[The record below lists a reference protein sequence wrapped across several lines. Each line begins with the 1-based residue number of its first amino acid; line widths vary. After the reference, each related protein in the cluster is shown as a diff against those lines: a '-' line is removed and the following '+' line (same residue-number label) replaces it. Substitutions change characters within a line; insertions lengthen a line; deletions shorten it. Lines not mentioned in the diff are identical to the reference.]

1 MRNFFKIFPT
11 IAIHA
16 TFLANSAL
24 ADSMCYDLCMSC
36 HGATRA
42 ENCDKIESTCNC
54 PFVIDSAKS
63 KNMGVELGKRKL
75 AEEILVGCDKAA
87 CARSITFENGYYKSM
102 DKGRTTL
109 TKLQLLSGVSDASE
123 RAMKMQ
129 PEAIR
134 AANTT
139 VDSLTRRRSMLPIP
153 PMTQECTE
161 RCNTC
166 SADAK
171 PVQPEPQMTRADSV
185 RAAAAEQAKPDSAQA
200 TTATDSVQIPAA
212 TDSAQ
217 TATADSAQ
225 AKTDSTAQAPAIDS
239 VALAQARADSIAK
252 AEADRKAFCQ
262 LAESSCQ
269 CKAHEQNTRDIIAID
284 SVIAIKTAYA
294 DSLLKFR
301 EQFLR
306 EEMARAIADSVQ
318 AHCNVDGKCS
328 YTVTF
333 TSKEFA
339 ILEMHKTEEPK
350 PDASTGSA
358 TGPADTAK
366 AEPAAEQV
374 AANPPAD
381 TAAAQPASCPQPAAD
396 SATADSSKKKDRI
409 FYKVMEFTYGNFG
422 EHSYYQKGYGRI
434 RNLDDETGYEGG
446 LTYYLRWY
454 FYDGGAFSIG
464 MGTFYHY
471 KKFSLEDTLAISDK
485 VNIFYHNIG
494 LDVPISFRLGVPYI
508 PIFKPFISQTF
519 NFHKPIFEVY
529 KVEAPE
535 SEKELSEEEAIKEA
549 AKSQF
554 GLGFL
559 DDVQTRFNGAKD
571 LTFSVWLGLGLQI
584 TRHFSAE
591 YQFNFGVGGS
601 GHSHRFDT
609 DNYWR
614 VVVDFAG

>member
-1 MRNFFKIFPT
+1 MRNIFKIFPA
-11 IAIHA
+11 IA
-16 TFLANSAL
+16 FLACFLATGAL
-24 ADSMCYDLCMSC
+24 ADSMCYDLCVSC
-36 HGATRA
+36 HGETRA

-75 AEEILVGCDKAA
+75 TEAILAGCDKAA

-109 TKLQLLSGVSDASE
+109 TKFQLLSGTSDASE
-123 RAMKMQ
+123 RALKMQ
-129 PEAIR
+129 PQAIR
-134 AANTT
+134 AANAT
-139 VDSLTRRRSMLPIP
+139 VDSLQRRRSLLPIA
-153 PMTQECTE
+153 PMSQECTD

-166 SADAK
+166 ALAAQPAGDVILIEQEPEIATPLDSAALAK
-171 PVQPEPQMTRADSV
+171 AHADS
-185 RAAAAEQAKPDSAQA
+185 
-200 TTATDSVQIPAA
+200 I
-212 TDSAQ
+212 
-217 TATADSAQ
+217 
-225 AKTDSTAQAPAIDS
+225 
-239 VALAQARADSIAK
+239 ARADSAAK
-252 AEADRKAFCQ
+252 AEAELKAFCQ

-284 SVIAIKTAYA
+284 KEIAEKTAYA

-301 EQFLR
+301 TKLLR

-318 AHCNVDGKCS
+318 AHCNVEGKCS

-333 TSKEFA
+333 TSAEFA
-339 ILEMHKTEEPK
+339 ILEMHPTKEPK
-350 PDASTGSA
+350 PVAA
-358 TGPADTAK
+358 AAPADTAK
-366 AEPAAEQV
+366 AAPAVEQ
-374 AANPPAD
+374 APASAPAD
-381 TAAAQPASCPQPAAD
+381 TTAAQPAPAACPQAAESAPAD
-396 SATADSSKKKDRI
+396 STKKKDRI

-471 KKFSLEDTLAISDK
+471 KKFTLEDTLALTDK
-485 VNIFYHNIG
+485 VDIYYHNIG
-494 LDVPISFRLGVPYI
+494 LDIPISFRLGVPYI

-519 NFHKPIFEVY
+519 NFHKPIFEIY

-535 SEKELSEEEAIKEA
+535 SEKELSKEEEITEA
-549 AKSQF
+549 AKDQL

-559 DDVQTRFNGAKD
+559 DDIETRFNGVKD
-571 LTFSVWLGLGLQI
+571 LTFSVWLGIGLQI

-614 VVVDFAG
+614 IVVDFAW

>member
-1 MRNFFKIFPT
+1 MRNIFKIFPA
-11 IAIHA
+11 IA
-16 TFLANSAL
+16 FLACFLATGAL
-24 ADSMCYDLCMSC
+24 ADSMCYDLCVSC
-36 HGATRA
+36 HGETRA

-75 AEEILVGCDKAA
+75 TEAILAGCDKAA

-109 TKLQLLSGVSDASE
+109 TKFQLLSGTSDASE
-123 RAMKMQ
+123 RALKMQ
-129 PEAIR
+129 PQAIR
-134 AANTT
+134 AANAT
-139 VDSLTRRRSMLPIP
+139 VDSLQRRRSLLPIA
-153 PMTQECTE
+153 PMSQECTD

-166 SADAK
+166 ALAA
-171 PVQPEPQMTRADSV
+171 QPAGDVILIEQEPEIATP
-185 RAAAAEQAKPDSAQA
+185 PDSAA
-200 TTATDSVQIPAA
+200 LAKAH
-212 TDSAQ
+212 
-217 TATADSAQ
+217 ADS
-225 AKTDSTAQAPAIDS
+225 I
-239 VALAQARADSIAK
+239 ARADSAAK
-252 AEADRKAFCQ
+252 AEAELKAFCQ

-284 SVIAIKTAYA
+284 KEIAEKTAYA

-301 EQFLR
+301 TKLLR

-318 AHCNVDGKCS
+318 AHCNVEGKCS

-333 TSKEFA
+333 TSAEFA
-339 ILEMHKTEEPK
+339 ILEMHPTEEPK
-350 PDASTGSA
+350 PVAAAAPT
-358 TGPADTAK
+358 DTAK
-366 AEPAAEQV
+366 AAPAVEQ
-374 AANPPAD
+374 APASAPAD
-381 TAAAQPASCPQPAAD
+381 TTAAQSAPAACPQAAESAPAD
-396 SATADSSKKKDRI
+396 STKKKDRI

-471 KKFSLEDTLAISDK
+471 KKFTLEDTLALTDK
-485 VNIFYHNIG
+485 VDIYYHNIG
-494 LDVPISFRLGVPYI
+494 LDIPISFRLGVPYI

-519 NFHKPIFEVY
+519 NFHKPIFEIY

-535 SEKELSEEEAIKEA
+535 SEKELSKEEEVKEA
-549 AKSQF
+549 AKDQL

-559 DDVQTRFNGAKD
+559 DDIETRFNGVKD
-571 LTFSVWLGLGLQI
+571 LTFSVWLGIGLQI

-614 VVVDFAG
+614 IVVDFAW

>member
-1 MRNFFKIFPT
+1 MRNIFKIFPA
-11 IAIHA
+11 IA
-16 TFLANSAL
+16 FLACFLATGAL
-24 ADSMCYDLCMSC
+24 ADSMCYDLCVSC
-36 HGATRA
+36 HGETRA

-75 AEEILVGCDKAA
+75 TEAILAGCDKAA

-102 DKGRTTL
+102 DKGRTML
-109 TKLQLLSGVSDASE
+109 TKFQLLSGTSDASE
-123 RAMKMQ
+123 RALKMQ
-129 PEAIR
+129 PQAIR
-134 AANTT
+134 AANAT
-139 VDSLTRRRSMLPIP
+139 VDSLQRRRSLLPIA
-153 PMTQECTE
+153 PMSQECTD

-166 SADAK
+166 ALAA
-171 PVQPEPQMTRADSV
+171 QPAGDVILIEQEPEIATP
-185 RAAAAEQAKPDSAQA
+185 PDSAA
-200 TTATDSVQIPAA
+200 LAKAHTDSV
-212 TDSAQ
+212 
-217 TATADSAQ
+217 
-225 AKTDSTAQAPAIDS
+225 
-239 VALAQARADSIAK
+239 ARADSAAK
-252 AEADRKAFCQ
+252 AEAELKAFCQ

-284 SVIAIKTAYA
+284 KEIAEKTAYA

-301 EQFLR
+301 TKLLR

-318 AHCNVDGKCS
+318 AHCNVEGKCS

-333 TSKEFA
+333 TSAEFA
-339 ILEMHKTEEPK
+339 ILEMHPTEEPK
-350 PDASTGSA
+350 PVAA
-358 TGPADTAK
+358 AAPADTAK
-366 AEPAAEQV
+366 AAPAVEQ
-374 AANPPAD
+374 APASAPAD
-381 TAAAQPASCPQPAAD
+381 TTAAQPAPAACPQAAESAPAD
-396 SATADSSKKKDRI
+396 STKKKDRI

-471 KKFSLEDTLAISDK
+471 KKFTLEDTLALTDK
-485 VNIFYHNIG
+485 VDIYYHNIG
-494 LDVPISFRLGVPYI
+494 LDIPISFRLGVPYI

-519 NFHKPIFEVY
+519 NFHKPIFEIY

-535 SEKELSEEEAIKEA
+535 SEKELSKEEEVKEA
-549 AKSQF
+549 AKDQL

-559 DDVQTRFNGAKD
+559 DDIETRFNGVKD
-571 LTFSVWLGLGLQI
+571 LTFSVWLGIGLQI

-614 VVVDFAG
+614 IVVDFAW

>member
-1 MRNFFKIFPT
+1 MRNIFKIFPA
-11 IAIHA
+11 IA
-16 TFLANSAL
+16 FLACFLATGAL
-24 ADSMCYDLCMSC
+24 ADSMCYDLCVSC
-36 HGATRA
+36 HGETRA

-75 AEEILVGCDKAA
+75 TEAILAGCDKAA

-109 TKLQLLSGVSDASE
+109 TKFQLLSGTSDASE
-123 RAMKMQ
+123 RALKMQ
-129 PEAIR
+129 PQAIR
-134 AANTT
+134 AANAT
-139 VDSLTRRRSMLPIP
+139 VDSLQRRRSLLPIA
-153 PMTQECTE
+153 PMSQECTD

-166 SADAK
+166 ALAA
-171 PVQPEPQMTRADSV
+171 QPAGDVILIEQEPEIATP
-185 RAAAAEQAKPDSAQA
+185 PDSAA
-200 TTATDSVQIPAA
+200 LAKAH
-212 TDSAQ
+212 
-217 TATADSAQ
+217 ADS
-225 AKTDSTAQAPAIDS
+225 I
-239 VALAQARADSIAK
+239 ARADSAAK
-252 AEADRKAFCQ
+252 AEAELKAFCQ

-284 SVIAIKTAYA
+284 KEIAEKTAYA

-301 EQFLR
+301 TKLLR

-318 AHCNVDGKCS
+318 AHCNVEGKCS

-333 TSKEFA
+333 TSSEFA
-339 ILEMHKTEEPK
+339 ILEMHPTEEPK
-350 PDASTGSA
+350 PVAA
-358 TGPADTAK
+358 AAPADTAK
-366 AEPAAEQV
+366 AAPAVEQ
-374 AANPPAD
+374 APASAPAD
-381 TAAAQPASCPQPAAD
+381 TTAAQPAPAACPQAAESAPAD
-396 SATADSSKKKDRI
+396 STKKKDRI

-471 KKFSLEDTLAISDK
+471 KKFTLEDTLALTDK
-485 VNIFYHNIG
+485 VDIYYHNIG
-494 LDVPISFRLGVPYI
+494 LDIPISFRLGVPYI

-519 NFHKPIFEVY
+519 NFHKPIFEIY

-535 SEKELSEEEAIKEA
+535 SEKELSKEEEITEA
-549 AKSQF
+549 AKDQL

-559 DDVQTRFNGAKD
+559 DDIETRFNGVKD
-571 LTFSVWLGLGLQI
+571 LTFSVWLGIGLQI

-614 VVVDFAG
+614 VVVDFAW

>member
-1 MRNFFKIFPT
+1 MRNIFKIFPA
-11 IAIHA
+11 IA
-16 TFLANSAL
+16 FLACFLATGAL
-24 ADSMCYDLCMSC
+24 ADSMCYDLCVSC
-36 HGATRA
+36 HGETRA

-75 AEEILVGCDKAA
+75 TEAILAGCDKAA

-109 TKLQLLSGVSDASE
+109 TKFQLLSGTSDASE
-123 RAMKMQ
+123 RALKMQ
-129 PEAIR
+129 PQAIR
-134 AANTT
+134 AANAT
-139 VDSLTRRRSMLPIP
+139 VDSLQRRRSLLPIA
-153 PMTQECTE
+153 PMSQECTD

-166 SADAK
+166 ALAAQPAGDVILIEQEPEIATPLDSAALAK
-171 PVQPEPQMTRADSV
+171 AHADS
-185 RAAAAEQAKPDSAQA
+185 
-200 TTATDSVQIPAA
+200 I
-212 TDSAQ
+212 
-217 TATADSAQ
+217 
-225 AKTDSTAQAPAIDS
+225 
-239 VALAQARADSIAK
+239 ARADSAAK
-252 AEADRKAFCQ
+252 AEAELKAFCQ

-269 CKAHEQNTRDIIAID
+269 CKAHEQNTKDIIAID
-284 SVIAIKTAYA
+284 KEIAEKTAYA

-301 EQFLR
+301 TKLLR

-318 AHCNVDGKCS
+318 AHCNVEGKCS

-333 TSKEFA
+333 TSAEFA
-339 ILEMHKTEEPK
+339 ILEMHPTEEPK
-350 PDASTGSA
+350 PVAA
-358 TGPADTAK
+358 AAPADTAK
-366 AEPAAEQV
+366 AAPAVEQ
-374 AANPPAD
+374 APASAPAD
-381 TAAAQPASCPQPAAD
+381 TTAAQPAPAVCPQAAESAPAD
-396 SATADSSKKKDRI
+396 STKKKDRI

-471 KKFSLEDTLAISDK
+471 KKFTLEDTLALTDK
-485 VNIFYHNIG
+485 VDIYYHNIG
-494 LDVPISFRLGVPYI
+494 LDIPISFRLGVPYI

-519 NFHKPIFEVY
+519 NFHKPIFEIY

-535 SEKELSEEEAIKEA
+535 SEKELSKEEEITEA
-549 AKSQF
+549 AKDQL

-559 DDVQTRFNGAKD
+559 DDIETRFNGMKD
-571 LTFSVWLGLGLQI
+571 LTFSVWLGIGLQI

-614 VVVDFAG
+614 IVVDFAW

>member
-1 MRNFFKIFPT
+1 MRNIFKIFPA
-11 IAIHA
+11 IA
-16 TFLANSAL
+16 FLACFLATGAL
-24 ADSMCYDLCMSC
+24 ADSMCYDLCVSC
-36 HGATRA
+36 HGETRA

-75 AEEILVGCDKAA
+75 TEAILAGCDKAA

-109 TKLQLLSGVSDASE
+109 TKFQLLSGTSDASE
-123 RAMKMQ
+123 RALKMQ
-129 PEAIR
+129 PQAIR
-134 AANTT
+134 TANAT
-139 VDSLTRRRSMLPIP
+139 VDSLQRRRSLLPIA
-153 PMTQECTE
+153 PMSQECTD

-166 SADAK
+166 ALAAQPAGDVILIEQEPEIATPPDSAALAK
-171 PVQPEPQMTRADSV
+171 AHADSV
-185 RAAAAEQAKPDSAQA
+185 
-200 TTATDSVQIPAA
+200 
-212 TDSAQ
+212 
-217 TATADSAQ
+217 
-225 AKTDSTAQAPAIDS
+225 
-239 VALAQARADSIAK
+239 ARADSAAK
-252 AEADRKAFCQ
+252 AEAELKAFCQ

-284 SVIAIKTAYA
+284 KEIAEKTAYA

-301 EQFLR
+301 TKLLR

-318 AHCNVDGKCS
+318 AHCNVEGKCS

-333 TSKEFA
+333 TSAEFA
-339 ILEMHKTEEPK
+339 ILEMHPTEEPK
-350 PDASTGSA
+350 PVAA
-358 TGPADTAK
+358 AAPADTAK
-366 AEPAAEQV
+366 AAPAVEQ
-374 AANPPAD
+374 APASAPAD
-381 TAAAQPASCPQPAAD
+381 TTAAQPAPAACPQAAESAPAD
-396 SATADSSKKKDRI
+396 STKKKDRI

-471 KKFSLEDTLAISDK
+471 KKFTLEDTLALTDK
-485 VNIFYHNIG
+485 VDIYYHNIG
-494 LDVPISFRLGVPYI
+494 LDIPISFRLGVPYI

-519 NFHKPIFEVY
+519 NFHKPIFEIY

-535 SEKELSEEEAIKEA
+535 SEKELSKEEEVKEA
-549 AKSQF
+549 AKDQL

-559 DDVQTRFNGAKD
+559 DDIETRFNGVKD
-571 LTFSVWLGLGLQI
+571 LTFSVWLGIGLQI

-614 VVVDFAG
+614 IVVDFAW

>member
-1 MRNFFKIFPT
+1 MRNIFKIFPA
-11 IAIHA
+11 IA
-16 TFLANSAL
+16 FLACFLATGAL
-24 ADSMCYDLCMSC
+24 ADSMCYDLCVSC
-36 HGATRA
+36 HGETRA

-75 AEEILVGCDKAA
+75 TEAILAGCDKAA

-109 TKLQLLSGVSDASE
+109 TKFQLLSGTSDASE
-123 RAMKMQ
+123 RALKMQ
-129 PEAIR
+129 PQAIR
-134 AANTT
+134 AANAT
-139 VDSLTRRRSMLPIP
+139 VDSLQRRRSLLPIA
-153 PMTQECTE
+153 PMSQECTD

-166 SADAK
+166 ALAAQPAGDVILIEQEPEIATPLDSAALAK
-171 PVQPEPQMTRADSV
+171 AHADS
-185 RAAAAEQAKPDSAQA
+185 
-200 TTATDSVQIPAA
+200 I
-212 TDSAQ
+212 
-217 TATADSAQ
+217 
-225 AKTDSTAQAPAIDS
+225 
-239 VALAQARADSIAK
+239 ARADSAAK
-252 AEADRKAFCQ
+252 AEAELKAFCQ

-269 CKAHEQNTRDIIAID
+269 CKAHEQNTKDIIAID
-284 SVIAIKTAYA
+284 KEIAEKTAYA

-301 EQFLR
+301 TKLLR

-318 AHCNVDGKCS
+318 AHCNVEGKCS

-333 TSKEFA
+333 TSAEFA
-339 ILEMHKTEEPK
+339 ILEMHPTEEPK
-350 PDASTGSA
+350 PVAA
-358 TGPADTAK
+358 AAPADTAK
-366 AEPAAEQV
+366 AAPAVEQ
-374 AANPPAD
+374 APASAPAD
-381 TAAAQPASCPQPAAD
+381 TTATQPAPAACPQAAESAPAD
-396 SATADSSKKKDRI
+396 SAKKKDRI

-471 KKFSLEDTLAISDK
+471 KKFTLEDTLALTDK
-485 VNIFYHNIG
+485 IDIYYHNIG
-494 LDVPISFRLGVPYI
+494 LDIPISFRLGVPYI

-519 NFHKPIFEVY
+519 NFHKPIFEIY

-535 SEKELSEEEAIKEA
+535 SEKELSKEEEITEA
-549 AKSQF
+549 AKDQL

-559 DDVQTRFNGAKD
+559 DDIETRFNGVKD
-571 LTFSVWLGLGLQI
+571 LTFSVWLGIGLQI

-614 VVVDFAG
+614 IVVDFAW

>member
-1 MRNFFKIFPT
+1 MRNFFKIFPA
-11 IAIHA
+11 IA
-16 TFLANSAL
+16 FLACFLATGAL
-24 ADSMCYDLCMSC
+24 ADSMCYDLCVSC
-36 HGATRA
+36 HGETRA

-87 CARSITFENGYYKSM
+87 CARSITFNNGYYKFM

-123 RAMKMQ
+123 RALKMQ
-129 PEAIR
+129 PQAIR

-139 VDSLTRRRSMLPIP
+139 VDSLTRRRSMLPIA
-153 PMTQECTE
+153 PMSQECTE

-171 PVQPEPQMTRADSV
+171 PAQAEPQMTRADSV
-185 RAAAAEQAKPDSAQA
+185 RAAAAAQAKPDSVQA
-200 TTATDSVQIPAA
+200 TAA
-212 TDSAQ
+212 T
-217 TATADSAQ
+217 DSAQ

-239 VALAQARADSIAK
+239 VALAKARADSIAK

-301 EQFLR
+301 TQLLR

-318 AHCNVDGKCS
+318 ARCNVEGKCI

-339 ILEMHKTEEPK
+339 ILEMHPTEEPK
-350 PDASTGSA
+350 PDAPDA
-358 TGPADTAK
+358 PVDTAK

-381 TAAAQPASCPQPAAD
+381 TAVAQPAACPQPAAD
-396 SATADSSKKKDRI
+396 SAPADSSKKKDRI

-471 KKFSLEDTLAISDK
+471 KKFTLEDTLALTDK
-485 VNIFYHNIG
+485 VSIYYHNIG

-535 SEKELSEEEAIKEA
+535 SEKELSTEEEIKEA
-549 AKSQF
+549 AKEQL

-559 DDVQTRFNGAKD
+559 DDVKTRFNGVKD

-614 VVVDFAG
+614 IVVDIAW

>member
-1 MRNFFKIFPT
+1 MRNIFKIFPA
-11 IAIHA
+11 IA
-16 TFLANSAL
+16 FLACFLATGAL
-24 ADSMCYDLCMSC
+24 ADSMCYDLCVSC
-36 HGATRA
+36 HGETRA

-75 AEEILVGCDKAA
+75 TEAILAGCDKAA

-109 TKLQLLSGVSDASE
+109 TKFQLLSGTSDASE
-123 RAMKMQ
+123 RALKMQ
-129 PEAIR
+129 PQAIR
-134 AANTT
+134 AANAT
-139 VDSLTRRRSMLPIP
+139 VDSLQRRRSLLPIA
-153 PMTQECTE
+153 PMSQECTD

-166 SADAK
+166 ALAAQPAGDVILIEQEPEIATPHDSAALAK
-171 PVQPEPQMTRADSV
+171 AHADS
-185 RAAAAEQAKPDSAQA
+185 
-200 TTATDSVQIPAA
+200 I
-212 TDSAQ
+212 
-217 TATADSAQ
+217 
-225 AKTDSTAQAPAIDS
+225 
-239 VALAQARADSIAK
+239 ARADSIAK
-252 AEADRKAFCQ
+252 AEAELKAFCQ

-284 SVIAIKTAYA
+284 KEIAEKTAYA

-301 EQFLR
+301 TKLLR

-318 AHCNVDGKCS
+318 AHCNVEGKCS

-333 TSKEFA
+333 TSAEFA
-339 ILEMHKTEEPK
+339 ILEMHPTEEPK
-350 PDASTGSA
+350 PVAA
-358 TGPADTAK
+358 AAPADTAK
-366 AEPAAEQV
+366 AAPAVEQAPASAPAE
-374 AANPPAD
+374 
-381 TAAAQPASCPQPAAD
+381 TTAAQPAPAACPQAAESTPAD
-396 SATADSSKKKDRI
+396 STKKKDRI

-471 KKFSLEDTLAISDK
+471 KKFTLEDTLALTDK
-485 VNIFYHNIG
+485 VDIYYHNIG
-494 LDVPISFRLGVPYI
+494 LDIPISFRLGVPYI

-519 NFHKPIFEVY
+519 NFHKPIFEIH

-535 SEKELSEEEAIKEA
+535 SEKELSKEEEVKEA
-549 AKSQF
+549 AKDQL

-559 DDVQTRFNGAKD
+559 DDIETRFNGVKD
-571 LTFSVWLGLGLQI
+571 LTFSVWLGIGLQI

-614 VVVDFAG
+614 IVVDFAW

>member
-1 MRNFFKIFPT
+1 MRNIFKIFPA
-11 IAIHA
+11 IA
-16 TFLANSAL
+16 FLACFLATGAL
-24 ADSMCYDLCMSC
+24 ADSMCYDLCVSC
-36 HGATRA
+36 HGETRA

-75 AEEILVGCDKAA
+75 TEAILAGCDKAA

-109 TKLQLLSGVSDASE
+109 TKFQLLSGTSDASE
-123 RAMKMQ
+123 RALKMQ
-129 PEAIR
+129 PQAIR
-134 AANTT
+134 AANAT
-139 VDSLTRRRSMLPIP
+139 VDSLQRRRSLLPIA
-153 PMTQECTE
+153 PMSQECTD

-166 SADAK
+166 ALAAQPAGDVILIEQELEIATPPDSAALAK
-171 PVQPEPQMTRADSV
+171 AHADSV
-185 RAAAAEQAKPDSAQA
+185 
-200 TTATDSVQIPAA
+200 
-212 TDSAQ
+212 
-217 TATADSAQ
+217 
-225 AKTDSTAQAPAIDS
+225 
-239 VALAQARADSIAK
+239 ARADSAAK
-252 AEADRKAFCQ
+252 AEAELKAFCQ

-284 SVIAIKTAYA
+284 KEIAEKTAYA

-301 EQFLR
+301 TKLLR

-318 AHCNVDGKCS
+318 AHCNVEGKCS

-333 TSKEFA
+333 TSAEFA
-339 ILEMHKTEEPK
+339 ILEMHPTEEAK
-350 PDASTGSA
+350 PVAA
-358 TGPADTAK
+358 AVPADTAK
-366 AEPAAEQV
+366 AAPAVEQ
-374 AANPPAD
+374 APASAPAD
-381 TAAAQPASCPQPAAD
+381 TTAAQPAPAACPQAAESAPAD
-396 SATADSSKKKDRI
+396 STKKKDRI

-471 KKFSLEDTLAISDK
+471 KKFTLEDTLALTDK
-485 VNIFYHNIG
+485 VDIYYHNIG
-494 LDVPISFRLGVPYI
+494 LDIPISFRLGVPYI

-519 NFHKPIFEVY
+519 NFHKPIFEIY

-535 SEKELSEEEAIKEA
+535 SEKELSKEEEVKEA
-549 AKSQF
+549 AKDQL

-559 DDVQTRFNGAKD
+559 DDIETRFNGVKD
-571 LTFSVWLGLGLQI
+571 LTFSVWLGIGLQI

-614 VVVDFAG
+614 IVVDFAW

>member
-1 MRNFFKIFPT
+1 MRNIFKIFPA
-11 IAIHA
+11 IA
-16 TFLANSAL
+16 FLACFLATGAL
-24 ADSMCYDLCMSC
+24 ADSMCYDLCVSC
-36 HGATRA
+36 HGETRA

-75 AEEILVGCDKAA
+75 TEAILAGCDKAA

-109 TKLQLLSGVSDASE
+109 TKFQLLSGTSDASE
-123 RAMKMQ
+123 RALKMQ
-129 PEAIR
+129 PQAIH
-134 AANTT
+134 AANAT
-139 VDSLTRRRSMLPIP
+139 VDSLQRRRSLLPIA
-153 PMTQECTE
+153 PMSQECTD

-166 SADAK
+166 VLAA
-171 PVQPEPQMTRADSV
+171 QPAGDVILIEQEPEIATP
-185 RAAAAEQAKPDSAQA
+185 PDSAA
-200 TTATDSVQIPAA
+200 LAKAH
-212 TDSAQ
+212 
-217 TATADSAQ
+217 ADS
-225 AKTDSTAQAPAIDS
+225 I
-239 VALAQARADSIAK
+239 ARADSAAK
-252 AEADRKAFCQ
+252 AEAELKAFCQ

-284 SVIAIKTAYA
+284 KEIAEKTAYA

-301 EQFLR
+301 TKLLR

-318 AHCNVDGKCS
+318 AHCNVEGKCS

-333 TSKEFA
+333 TSAEFA
-339 ILEMHKTEEPK
+339 ILEMHPTEEPK
-350 PDASTGSA
+350 PVAA
-358 TGPADTAK
+358 AAPADTAK
-366 AEPAAEQV
+366 AAPAAEQ
-374 AANPPAD
+374 APASAPAD
-381 TAAAQPASCPQPAAD
+381 TTAAQPAPAACPQAAESAPAD
-396 SATADSSKKKDRI
+396 STKKKDRI

-471 KKFSLEDTLAISDK
+471 KKFTLEDTLALTDK
-485 VNIFYHNIG
+485 VDIYYHNIG
-494 LDVPISFRLGVPYI
+494 LDIPISFRLGVPYI

-519 NFHKPIFEVY
+519 NFHKPIFEIY

-535 SEKELSEEEAIKEA
+535 SEKELSKEEEVKEA
-549 AKSQF
+549 AKDQL

-559 DDVQTRFNGAKD
+559 DDIETRFNGVKD
-571 LTFSVWLGLGLQI
+571 LTFSVWLGIGLQI

-614 VVVDFAG
+614 IVVDFAW

>member
-11 IAIHA
+11 VAILA
-16 TFLANSAL
+16 TFLATSAL

-36 HGATRA
+36 HGETRA

-75 AEEILVGCDKAA
+75 TEAILEGCDKAA
-87 CARSITFENGYYKSM
+87 CARSITFNNGYYKYM

-123 RAMKMQ
+123 RALKMQ
-129 PEAIR
+129 PQAIR

-139 VDSLTRRRSMLPIP
+139 VDSLTRRRTMLPIA

-171 PVQPEPQMTRADSV
+171 PAQAEPQMTRADSV
-185 RAAAAEQAKPDSAQA
+185 RAASAAQAKPDSAQVKIDSTQA
-200 TTATDSVQIPAA
+200 T
-212 TDSAQ
+212 
-217 TATADSAQ
+217 TADSA
-225 AKTDSTAQAPAIDS
+225 AQAPAIDS
-239 VALAQARADSIAK
+239 VALAQARADSAAK
-252 AEADRKAFCQ
+252 AGADRKAFCQ

-301 EQFLR
+301 SKLLR

-318 AHCNVDGKCS
+318 ALCNVEGKCV

-339 ILEMHKTEEPK
+339 ILEMHPTEEPK
-350 PDASTGSA
+350 PEE
-358 TGPADTAK
+358 PAAPVDTAK
-366 AEPAAEQV
+366 AAPAAEQV

-381 TAAAQPASCPQPAAD
+381 TAAAKPAPATCPQPAAD
-396 SATADSSKKKDRI
+396 SAPADSSKKKDRI

-446 LTYYLRWY
+446 ITYYLRWY

-471 KKFSLEDTLAISDK
+471 KKFSLEDTLAITDK
-485 VNIFYHNIG
+485 VNIYYHNVG
-494 LDVPISFRLGVPYI
+494 LDVPISFRLGVPYM

-535 SEKELSEEEAIKEA
+535 SEKELSTEEELKEA
-549 AKSQF
+549 AKDQL

-559 DDVQTRFNGAKD
+559 DDIETRFNGVKD
-571 LTFSVWLGLGLQI
+571 LTFSVWLGLGVQI

-614 VVVDFAG
+614 VVVDIAW

>member
-1 MRNFFKIFPT
+1 MRNIFKIFPA
-11 IAIHA
+11 IA
-16 TFLANSAL
+16 FLACFLATGAL
-24 ADSMCYDLCMSC
+24 ADSMCYDLCVSC
-36 HGATRA
+36 HGETRA

-54 PFVIDSAKS
+54 PFVIDSVKS

-75 AEEILVGCDKAA
+75 TEAILAGCDKAA

-109 TKLQLLSGVSDASE
+109 TKFQLLSGTSDASE
-123 RAMKMQ
+123 RALKMQ
-129 PEAIR
+129 PQAIR
-134 AANTT
+134 AANAT
-139 VDSLTRRRSMLPIP
+139 VDSLQRRRSLLPIA
-153 PMTQECTE
+153 PMSQECTD

-166 SADAK
+166 ALAAQPAGDVILIEQEPEIATPHDSAALAK
-171 PVQPEPQMTRADSV
+171 AHADS
-185 RAAAAEQAKPDSAQA
+185 
-200 TTATDSVQIPAA
+200 I
-212 TDSAQ
+212 
-217 TATADSAQ
+217 
-225 AKTDSTAQAPAIDS
+225 
-239 VALAQARADSIAK
+239 ARADSIAK
-252 AEADRKAFCQ
+252 AEAELKAFCQ

-284 SVIAIKTAYA
+284 KEIAEKTAYA

-301 EQFLR
+301 TKLLR

-318 AHCNVDGKCS
+318 AHCNVEGKCS

-333 TSKEFA
+333 TSAEFA
-339 ILEMHKTEEPK
+339 ILEMHPTEEPK
-350 PDASTGSA
+350 PVAA
-358 TGPADTAK
+358 AAPADTAK
-366 AEPAAEQV
+366 AAPAVEQ
-374 AANPPAD
+374 APASAPAD
-381 TAAAQPASCPQPAAD
+381 TTAAQPAPAACPQAAESTPAD
-396 SATADSSKKKDRI
+396 STKKKDRI

-471 KKFSLEDTLAISDK
+471 KKFTLEDTLALTDK
-485 VNIFYHNIG
+485 VDIYYHNIG
-494 LDVPISFRLGVPYI
+494 LDIPISFRLGVPYI

-519 NFHKPIFEVY
+519 NFHKPIFEIH

-535 SEKELSEEEAIKEA
+535 SEKELSKEEEVKEA
-549 AKSQF
+549 AKDQL

-559 DDVQTRFNGAKD
+559 DDIETRFNGVKD
-571 LTFSVWLGLGLQI
+571 LTFSVWLGIGLQI

-614 VVVDFAG
+614 IVVDFAW

>member
-1 MRNFFKIFPT
+1 MRNIFKIFPT
-11 IAIHA
+11 VAILA
-16 TFLANSAL
+16 TFLATSAL
-24 ADSMCYDLCMSC
+24 ADSMCYDLCVSC
-36 HGATRA
+36 HGETRA

-75 AEEILVGCDKAA
+75 TEAILAGCDKAA

-109 TKLQLLSGVSDASE
+109 TKFQLLSGTSDASE
-123 RAMKMQ
+123 RALKMQ
-129 PEAIR
+129 PQAIR
-134 AANTT
+134 AANAT
-139 VDSLTRRRSMLPIP
+139 VDSLQRRRSLLPIA
-153 PMTQECTE
+153 PMSQECTD

-166 SADAK
+166 ALAA
-171 PVQPEPQMTRADSV
+171 QPAGDVILIEQEP
-185 RAAAAEQAKPDSAQA
+185 EIA
-200 TTATDSVQIPAA
+200 TP
-212 TDSAQ
+212 
-217 TATADSAQ
+217 
-225 AKTDSTAQAPAIDS
+225 PDS
-239 VALAQARADSIAK
+239 VALAKAHADSIARADSAAK
-252 AEADRKAFCQ
+252 AEAELKAFCQ

-284 SVIAIKTAYA
+284 KEIAEKTAYA

-301 EQFLR
+301 TKLLR

-318 AHCNVDGKCS
+318 AHCNVEGKCS

-333 TSKEFA
+333 TSAEFA
-339 ILEMHKTEEPK
+339 ILEMHPTEEPK
-350 PDASTGSA
+350 PVAA
-358 TGPADTAK
+358 AAPADTAK
-366 AEPAAEQV
+366 AAPAVEQ
-374 AANPPAD
+374 APASAPAD
-381 TAAAQPASCPQPAAD
+381 TTAAQPAPAACPQAAKSAPAD
-396 SATADSSKKKDRI
+396 STKKKDRI

-471 KKFSLEDTLAISDK
+471 KKFTLEDTLALTDK
-485 VNIFYHNIG
+485 VDIYYHNIG
-494 LDVPISFRLGVPYI
+494 LDIPISFRLGVPYI

-519 NFHKPIFEVY
+519 NFHKPIFEIY

-535 SEKELSEEEAIKEA
+535 SEKELSKEEEVKEA
-549 AKSQF
+549 AKDQL

-559 DDVQTRFNGAKD
+559 DDIETRFNGVKD
-571 LTFSVWLGLGLQI
+571 LTFSVWLGIGLQI

-614 VVVDFAG
+614 IVVDFAW

>member
-1 MRNFFKIFPT
+1 MRNIFKIFPA
-11 IAIHA
+11 IA
-16 TFLANSAL
+16 FLACFLATGAL
-24 ADSMCYDLCMSC
+24 ADSMCYDLCVSC
-36 HGATRA
+36 HGETRA

-54 PFVIDSAKS
+54 PFVIDSAKTN
-63 KNMGVELGKRKL
+63 NMGVELGKRKL
-75 AEEILVGCDKAA
+75 TEAILAGCDKAA

-109 TKLQLLSGVSDASE
+109 TKFQLLSGTSDASE
-123 RAMKMQ
+123 RALKMQ
-129 PEAIR
+129 PQAIR
-134 AANTT
+134 AANAT
-139 VDSLTRRRSMLPIP
+139 VDSLQRRRSLLPIA
-153 PMTQECTE
+153 PMSQECTD

-166 SADAK
+166 ALAAQPAGDVILIEQEPEIATPHDSAALAK
-171 PVQPEPQMTRADSV
+171 AHADS
-185 RAAAAEQAKPDSAQA
+185 
-200 TTATDSVQIPAA
+200 I
-212 TDSAQ
+212 
-217 TATADSAQ
+217 
-225 AKTDSTAQAPAIDS
+225 
-239 VALAQARADSIAK
+239 ARADSIAK
-252 AEADRKAFCQ
+252 AEAELKAFCQ

-284 SVIAIKTAYA
+284 KEIAEKTAYA

-301 EQFLR
+301 TKLLR

-318 AHCNVDGKCS
+318 AHCNVEGKCS

-333 TSKEFA
+333 TSAEFA
-339 ILEMHKTEEPK
+339 ILEMHPTEEPK
-350 PDASTGSA
+350 PVAA
-358 TGPADTAK
+358 AAPADTAK
-366 AEPAAEQV
+366 AAPAVEQ
-374 AANPPAD
+374 APASAPAD
-381 TAAAQPASCPQPAAD
+381 TTAAQPAPAACPQAAESTPAD
-396 SATADSSKKKDRI
+396 STKKKDRI

-471 KKFSLEDTLAISDK
+471 KKFTLEDTLALTDK
-485 VNIFYHNIG
+485 VDIYYHNIG
-494 LDVPISFRLGVPYI
+494 LDIPISFRLGVPYI

-519 NFHKPIFEVY
+519 NFHKPIFEIH

-535 SEKELSEEEAIKEA
+535 SEKELSKEEEVKEA
-549 AKSQF
+549 AKDQL

-559 DDVQTRFNGAKD
+559 DDIETRFNGVKD
-571 LTFSVWLGLGLQI
+571 LTFSVWLGIGLQI

-614 VVVDFAG
+614 IVVDFAW

>member
-1 MRNFFKIFPT
+1 MRNIFKIFPA
-11 IAIHA
+11 IA
-16 TFLANSAL
+16 FLACFLATGAL
-24 ADSMCYDLCMSC
+24 ADSMCYDLCVSC
-36 HGATRA
+36 HGETRA

-75 AEEILVGCDKAA
+75 TEAILAGCDKAA

-109 TKLQLLSGVSDASE
+109 TKFQLLSGTSDASE
-123 RAMKMQ
+123 RALKMQ
-129 PEAIR
+129 PQAIR
-134 AANTT
+134 AANAT
-139 VDSLTRRRSMLPIP
+139 VDSLQRRRSLLPIA
-153 PMTQECTE
+153 PMSQECTD

-166 SADAK
+166 ALAA
-171 PVQPEPQMTRADSV
+171 QPAGDVILIEQEPEIATP
-185 RAAAAEQAKPDSAQA
+185 PDSAA
-200 TTATDSVQIPAA
+200 LAKAH
-212 TDSAQ
+212 
-217 TATADSAQ
+217 ADS
-225 AKTDSTAQAPAIDS
+225 I
-239 VALAQARADSIAK
+239 ARADSAAK
-252 AEADRKAFCQ
+252 AEAELKAFCQ

-269 CKAHEQNTRDIIAID
+269 CKAHEQNTKDIIAID
-284 SVIAIKTAYA
+284 NEIAEKTAYA

-301 EQFLR
+301 TKLLR

-318 AHCNVDGKCS
+318 AHCNVEGKCS

-333 TSKEFA
+333 TSAEFA
-339 ILEMHKTEEPK
+339 ILEMHPTEEPK
-350 PDASTGSA
+350 PVAA
-358 TGPADTAK
+358 AAPADTAK
-366 AEPAAEQV
+366 AAPAVEQ
-374 AANPPAD
+374 APASAPAD
-381 TAAAQPASCPQPAAD
+381 TTTAQPAPAACPQAAESAPAD
-396 SATADSSKKKDRI
+396 STKKKDRI

-471 KKFSLEDTLAISDK
+471 KKFTLEDTLALTDK
-485 VNIFYHNIG
+485 VDIYYHNIG
-494 LDVPISFRLGVPYI
+494 LDIPISFRLGVPYI

-519 NFHKPIFEVY
+519 NFHKPIFEIY

-535 SEKELSEEEAIKEA
+535 SEKELSKEEEVKEA
-549 AKSQF
+549 AKDQL

-559 DDVQTRFNGAKD
+559 DDIETRFNGVKD
-571 LTFSVWLGLGLQI
+571 LTFSVWLGIGLQI

-614 VVVDFAG
+614 IVVDFAW

>member
-1 MRNFFKIFPT
+1 MRNIFKIFPA
-11 IAIHA
+11 IA
-16 TFLANSAL
+16 FLACFLATGAL
-24 ADSMCYDLCMSC
+24 ADSMCYDLCVSC
-36 HGATRA
+36 HGETRA

-75 AEEILVGCDKAA
+75 TEAILAGCDKAA

-109 TKLQLLSGVSDASE
+109 TKFQLLSGTSDASE
-123 RAMKMQ
+123 RALKMQ
-129 PEAIR
+129 PQAIR
-134 AANTT
+134 AANAT
-139 VDSLTRRRSMLPIP
+139 VDSLQRRRSLLPIA
-153 PMTQECTE
+153 PMSQECTD

-166 SADAK
+166 ALAA
-171 PVQPEPQMTRADSV
+171 QPAGDVILIEQEPEIATP
-185 RAAAAEQAKPDSAQA
+185 PDSAA
-200 TTATDSVQIPAA
+200 LAKAH
-212 TDSAQ
+212 
-217 TATADSAQ
+217 ADS
-225 AKTDSTAQAPAIDS
+225 I
-239 VALAQARADSIAK
+239 ARADSAAK
-252 AEADRKAFCQ
+252 AEAELKAFCQ

-284 SVIAIKTAYA
+284 KEIAEKTAYA

-301 EQFLR
+301 TKLLR

-318 AHCNVDGKCS
+318 AHCNVEGKCS

-333 TSKEFA
+333 TSAEFA
-339 ILEMHKTEEPK
+339 ILEMHPTEEPK
-350 PDASTGSA
+350 PVAA
-358 TGPADTAK
+358 AAPVDTAK
-366 AEPAAEQV
+366 AAPAVEQ
-374 AANPPAD
+374 APASAPAD
-381 TAAAQPASCPQPAAD
+381 TTAAQPAPAACPQAAESAPAD
-396 SATADSSKKKDRI
+396 STKKKDRI

-471 KKFSLEDTLAISDK
+471 KKFTLEDTLALTDK
-485 VNIFYHNIG
+485 VDIYYHNIG
-494 LDVPISFRLGVPYI
+494 LDIPISFRLGVPYI

-519 NFHKPIFEVY
+519 NFHKPIFEIY

-535 SEKELSEEEAIKEA
+535 SEKELSKEEEITEA
-549 AKSQF
+549 AKDQL

-559 DDVQTRFNGAKD
+559 DDIETRFNGVKD
-571 LTFSVWLGLGLQI
+571 LTFSVWLGIGLQI

-614 VVVDFAG
+614 IVVDFAW

>member
-11 IAIHA
+11 VAILA
-16 TFLANSAL
+16 TFLVTSAL

-75 AEEILVGCDKAA
+75 ADAILVGCDKAA
-87 CARSITFENGYYKSM
+87 CARSITFENGYYKTM

-123 RAMKMQ
+123 RALKMQ
-129 PEAIR
+129 PQAIR

-139 VDSLTRRRSMLPIP
+139 VDSLTRRRSMLPIA
-153 PMTQECTE
+153 PMSQECTE

-166 SADAK
+166 AADAK
-171 PVQPEPQMTRADSV
+171 PAQAEPQMTRADSV
-185 RAAAAEQAKPDSAQA
+185 RAAATAQAKPDSAQA
-200 TTATDSVQIPAA
+200 AA
-212 TDSAQ
+212 TDSTQ
-217 TATADSAQ
+217 TATADSTQ
-225 AKTDSTAQAPAIDS
+225 AKADSTQAPAIDS
-239 VALAQARADSIAK
+239 VALAKARADSIAK

-301 EQFLR
+301 EQLLR

-318 AHCNVDGKCS
+318 AHCNVEGKCN

-339 ILEMHKTEEPK
+339 ILEMHPTEEPK
-350 PDASTGSA
+350 PEA
-358 TGPADTAK
+358 PAAPVDTAK

-374 AANPPAD
+374 AANPPTD
-381 TAAAQPASCPQPAAD
+381 TAATQPAACPQPAAD

-422 EHSYYQKGYGRI
+422 EHSYYQKDYGRI

-471 KKFSLEDTLAISDK
+471 KKFTLEDTLAITDK

-535 SEKELSEEEAIKEA
+535 SEKDLSKEEEIKEA
-549 AKSQF
+549 AKSQL

-559 DDVQTRFNGAKD
+559 DDVKTRFNGAKD

-614 VVVDFAG
+614 VVVDFAW

>member
-1 MRNFFKIFPT
+1 MRNIFKIFPA
-11 IAIHA
+11 IA
-16 TFLANSAL
+16 FLACFLATGAL
-24 ADSMCYDLCMSC
+24 ADSMCYDLCVSC
-36 HGATRA
+36 HGETRA

-75 AEEILVGCDKAA
+75 TEAILAGCDKAA

-109 TKLQLLSGVSDASE
+109 TKFQLLSGTSDASE
-123 RAMKMQ
+123 RALKMQ
-129 PEAIR
+129 PQAIR
-134 AANTT
+134 AANAT
-139 VDSLTRRRSMLPIP
+139 VDSLQRRRSLLPIA
-153 PMTQECTE
+153 PMSQECTD

-166 SADAK
+166 ALAAQPADD
-171 PVQPEPQMTRADSV
+171 VILIEQEPEIATP
-185 RAAAAEQAKPDSAQA
+185 PDSAA
-200 TTATDSVQIPAA
+200 LAKAH
-212 TDSAQ
+212 
-217 TATADSAQ
+217 ADS
-225 AKTDSTAQAPAIDS
+225 I
-239 VALAQARADSIAK
+239 ARADSAAK
-252 AEADRKAFCQ
+252 AEAELKAFCQ

-284 SVIAIKTAYA
+284 KEIAEKTAYA

-301 EQFLR
+301 TKLLR

-318 AHCNVDGKCS
+318 AHCNVEGKCS

-333 TSKEFA
+333 TSAEFA
-339 ILEMHKTEEPK
+339 ILEMHPTEEAK
-350 PDASTGSA
+350 PVAA
-358 TGPADTAK
+358 AVPADTAK
-366 AEPAAEQV
+366 AAPAVEQ
-374 AANPPAD
+374 APASAPAD
-381 TAAAQPASCPQPAAD
+381 TTAAQPAPAACPQAAESAPAD
-396 SATADSSKKKDRI
+396 STKKKDRI

-471 KKFSLEDTLAISDK
+471 KKFTLEDTLALTDK
-485 VNIFYHNIG
+485 VDIYYHNIG
-494 LDVPISFRLGVPYI
+494 LDIPISFRLGVPYI

-519 NFHKPIFEVY
+519 NFHKPIFEIY

-535 SEKELSEEEAIKEA
+535 SEKELSKEEEVKEA
-549 AKSQF
+549 AKDQL

-559 DDVQTRFNGAKD
+559 DDIETRFNGVKD
-571 LTFSVWLGLGLQI
+571 LTFSVWLGIGLQI

-614 VVVDFAG
+614 IVVDFAW

>member
-1 MRNFFKIFPT
+1 MRNIFKIFPA
-11 IAIHA
+11 IA
-16 TFLANSAL
+16 FLACFLATGAL
-24 ADSMCYDLCMSC
+24 ADSMCYDLCVSC
-36 HGATRA
+36 HGETRA

-75 AEEILVGCDKAA
+75 TEAILAGCDKAA

-109 TKLQLLSGVSDASE
+109 TKFQLLSGTSDASE
-123 RAMKMQ
+123 RALKMQ
-129 PEAIR
+129 PQAIR
-134 AANTT
+134 AANAT
-139 VDSLTRRRSMLPIP
+139 VDSLQRRRSLLPIA
-153 PMTQECTE
+153 PMSQECTD

-166 SADAK
+166 ALAAQPAGDVILIEQEPEIATPLDSAALAK
-171 PVQPEPQMTRADSV
+171 AHADS
-185 RAAAAEQAKPDSAQA
+185 
-200 TTATDSVQIPAA
+200 I
-212 TDSAQ
+212 
-217 TATADSAQ
+217 
-225 AKTDSTAQAPAIDS
+225 
-239 VALAQARADSIAK
+239 ARADSAAK
-252 AEADRKAFCQ
+252 AEAELKAFCQ

-284 SVIAIKTAYA
+284 NEIAEKTAYA

-301 EQFLR
+301 TKLLR

-318 AHCNVDGKCS
+318 AHCNVEGKCS

-333 TSKEFA
+333 TSAEFA
-339 ILEMHKTEEPK
+339 ILEMHPTEEPK
-350 PDASTGSA
+350 PVAA
-358 TGPADTAK
+358 AAPADTAK
-366 AEPAAEQV
+366 AAPAVEQ
-374 AANPPAD
+374 APASAPAD
-381 TAAAQPASCPQPAAD
+381 TTAAQPAPAACPQATESAPAD
-396 SATADSSKKKDRI
+396 STKKKDRI

-471 KKFSLEDTLAISDK
+471 KKFTLEDTLALTDK
-485 VNIFYHNIG
+485 VDIYYHNIG
-494 LDVPISFRLGVPYI
+494 LDIPISFRLGVPYI

-519 NFHKPIFEVY
+519 NFHKPIFEIY

-535 SEKELSEEEAIKEA
+535 SEKELSKEEEITEA
-549 AKSQF
+549 AKDQL

-559 DDVQTRFNGAKD
+559 DDIETRFNGVKD
-571 LTFSVWLGLGLQI
+571 LTFSVWLGIGLQI

-614 VVVDFAG
+614 IVVDFAW

>member
-1 MRNFFKIFPT
+1 MRNIFKIFPA
-11 IAIHA
+11 IA
-16 TFLANSAL
+16 FLACFLATGAL
-24 ADSMCYDLCMSC
+24 ADSMCYDLCVSC
-36 HGATRA
+36 HGEIRA

-75 AEEILVGCDKAA
+75 TEAILAGCDKAA

-109 TKLQLLSGVSDASE
+109 TKFQLLSGTSDASE
-123 RAMKMQ
+123 RALKMQ
-129 PEAIR
+129 PQAIR
-134 AANTT
+134 AANAT
-139 VDSLTRRRSMLPIP
+139 VDSLQRRRSLLPIA
-153 PMTQECTE
+153 PMSQECTD

-166 SADAK
+166 ALAAQPAGDVILIEQEPEIATPPDSAALAK
-171 PVQPEPQMTRADSV
+171 AHADSV
-185 RAAAAEQAKPDSAQA
+185 
-200 TTATDSVQIPAA
+200 
-212 TDSAQ
+212 
-217 TATADSAQ
+217 
-225 AKTDSTAQAPAIDS
+225 
-239 VALAQARADSIAK
+239 ARADSAAK
-252 AEADRKAFCQ
+252 AEAELKAFCQ

-269 CKAHEQNTRDIIAID
+269 CKGHEQNTRDIIAID
-284 SVIAIKTAYA
+284 KEIAEKTAYA

-301 EQFLR
+301 TKLLR

-318 AHCNVDGKCS
+318 AHCNVEGKCS

-333 TSKEFA
+333 TSAEFA
-339 ILEMHKTEEPK
+339 ILEMHPTEEPK
-350 PDASTGSA
+350 PVAA
-358 TGPADTAK
+358 AAPADTAK
-366 AEPAAEQV
+366 AAPAVEQ
-374 AANPPAD
+374 APASAPAD
-381 TAAAQPASCPQPAAD
+381 TTAAQPAPAACPQAAESAPAD
-396 SATADSSKKKDRI
+396 STKKKDRI

-471 KKFSLEDTLAISDK
+471 KKFTLEDTLALTDK
-485 VNIFYHNIG
+485 VDIYYHNIG
-494 LDVPISFRLGVPYI
+494 LDIPISFRLGVPYI

-519 NFHKPIFEVY
+519 NFHKPIFEIY

-535 SEKELSEEEAIKEA
+535 SEKELSKEEEVKEA
-549 AKSQF
+549 AKDQL

-559 DDVQTRFNGAKD
+559 DDIETRFNGVKD
-571 LTFSVWLGLGLQI
+571 LTFSVWLGIGLQI

-614 VVVDFAG
+614 IVVDFAW

>member
-1 MRNFFKIFPT
+1 MRNFFKNFP
-11 IAIHA
+11 IVAILA
-16 TFLANSAL
+16 CFLATGAL
-24 ADSMCYDLCMSC
+24 ADSMCYDLCVSC
-36 HGATRA
+36 HGETRA

-75 AEEILVGCDKAA
+75 TEAILAGCDKAA

-109 TKLQLLSGVSDASE
+109 TKFQLLSGTSDASE
-123 RAMKMQ
+123 RALKMQ
-129 PEAIR
+129 PQAIR
-134 AANTT
+134 AANAT
-139 VDSLTRRRSMLPIP
+139 VDSLQRRRSLLPIA
-153 PMTQECTE
+153 PMSQECTD

-166 SADAK
+166 ALAAQPAGDVILIEQEPEIATPHDSAALAK
-171 PVQPEPQMTRADSV
+171 AHADSV
-185 RAAAAEQAKPDSAQA
+185 
-200 TTATDSVQIPAA
+200 
-212 TDSAQ
+212 
-217 TATADSAQ
+217 
-225 AKTDSTAQAPAIDS
+225 
-239 VALAQARADSIAK
+239 ARADSAAK
-252 AEADRKAFCQ
+252 AEAELKAFCQ

-284 SVIAIKTAYA
+284 KEIAEKTAYA

-301 EQFLR
+301 TKLLR

-318 AHCNVDGKCS
+318 AHCNVEGKCS

-333 TSKEFA
+333 TSAEFA
-339 ILEMHKTEEPK
+339 ILEMHPTEEPK
-350 PDASTGSA
+350 PVAA
-358 TGPADTAK
+358 AAPADTAK
-366 AEPAAEQV
+366 AAPAVEQ
-374 AANPPAD
+374 APASAPAD
-381 TAAAQPASCPQPAAD
+381 TTAAQPAPAACPQAAESAPAD
-396 SATADSSKKKDRI
+396 STKKKDRI

-471 KKFSLEDTLAISDK
+471 KKFTLEDTLALTDK
-485 VNIFYHNIG
+485 VDIYYHNIG
-494 LDVPISFRLGVPYI
+494 LDIPISFRLGVPYI

-519 NFHKPIFEVY
+519 NFHKPIFEIY

-535 SEKELSEEEAIKEA
+535 SEKELSKEEEVKEA
-549 AKSQF
+549 AKDQL

-559 DDVQTRFNGAKD
+559 DDIETRFNGVKD
-571 LTFSVWLGLGLQI
+571 LTFSVWLGIGLQI

-614 VVVDFAG
+614 IVVDFAW

>member
-1 MRNFFKIFPT
+1 MRNIFKIFPA
-11 IAIHA
+11 IA
-16 TFLANSAL
+16 FLACFLATGAL
-24 ADSMCYDLCMSC
+24 ADSMCYDLCVSC
-36 HGATRA
+36 HGETRA

-75 AEEILVGCDKAA
+75 TEAILAGCDKAA

-109 TKLQLLSGVSDASE
+109 TKFQLLSGTSDASE
-123 RAMKMQ
+123 RALKMQ
-129 PEAIR
+129 PQAIR
-134 AANTT
+134 TANAT
-139 VDSLTRRRSMLPIP
+139 VDSLQRRRSLLPIA
-153 PMTQECTE
+153 PMSQECTD

-166 SADAK
+166 ALAA
-171 PVQPEPQMTRADSV
+171 QPEGDVILIEQEPEIATPPDSAALAKAYADSV
-185 RAAAAEQAKPDSAQA
+185 
-200 TTATDSVQIPAA
+200 
-212 TDSAQ
+212 
-217 TATADSAQ
+217 
-225 AKTDSTAQAPAIDS
+225 
-239 VALAQARADSIAK
+239 ARADSIAK
-252 AEADRKAFCQ
+252 AEAELKAFCQ

-284 SVIAIKTAYA
+284 KEIAEKTAYA

-301 EQFLR
+301 TKLLR

-318 AHCNVDGKCS
+318 AHCNVEGKCS

-333 TSKEFA
+333 TSAEFA
-339 ILEMHKTEEPK
+339 ILEMHPTEEPK
-350 PDASTGSA
+350 PVAA
-358 TGPADTAK
+358 AAPADTAK
-366 AEPAAEQV
+366 AAPAVEQ
-374 AANPPAD
+374 APASAPVD
-381 TAAAQPASCPQPAAD
+381 TTAAQPAPAACPQAAESAPAD
-396 SATADSSKKKDRI
+396 STKKKDRI

-471 KKFSLEDTLAISDK
+471 KKFTLEDTLALTDK
-485 VNIFYHNIG
+485 VDIYYHNIG
-494 LDVPISFRLGVPYI
+494 LDIPISFRLGVPYI

-519 NFHKPIFEVY
+519 NFHKPIFEIY

-535 SEKELSEEEAIKEA
+535 SEKELSKEEEVKEA
-549 AKSQF
+549 AKDQL

-559 DDVQTRFNGAKD
+559 DDIETRFNGVKD
-571 LTFSVWLGLGLQI
+571 LTFSVWLGIGLQI

-614 VVVDFAG
+614 IVVDFAW

>member
-1 MRNFFKIFPT
+1 MRNIFKIFPA
-11 IAIHA
+11 IA
-16 TFLANSAL
+16 FLACFLATGAL
-24 ADSMCYDLCMSC
+24 ADSMCYDLCVSC
-36 HGATRA
+36 HGETRA

-75 AEEILVGCDKAA
+75 TEAILAGCDKAA

-109 TKLQLLSGVSDASE
+109 TKFQLLSGTSDASE
-123 RAMKMQ
+123 RALKMQ
-129 PEAIR
+129 PQAIR
-134 AANTT
+134 AANAT
-139 VDSLTRRRSMLPIP
+139 VDSLQRRRSLLPIA
-153 PMTQECTE
+153 PMSQECTD

-166 SADAK
+166 ALAAQPAGDVILIEQEPEIATPHDSAALAK
-171 PVQPEPQMTRADSV
+171 AHADSV
-185 RAAAAEQAKPDSAQA
+185 
-200 TTATDSVQIPAA
+200 
-212 TDSAQ
+212 
-217 TATADSAQ
+217 
-225 AKTDSTAQAPAIDS
+225 
-239 VALAQARADSIAK
+239 ARADSAAK
-252 AEADRKAFCQ
+252 AEAELKAFCQ

-284 SVIAIKTAYA
+284 KEIAEKTAYA

-301 EQFLR
+301 TKLLR

-318 AHCNVDGKCS
+318 AHCNVEGKCS

-333 TSKEFA
+333 TSAEFA
-339 ILEMHKTEEPK
+339 ILEMHPTEEPK
-350 PDASTGSA
+350 PVAA
-358 TGPADTAK
+358 AAPADTAK
-366 AEPAAEQV
+366 AAPAVEQ
-374 AANPPAD
+374 APASAPAD
-381 TAAAQPASCPQPAAD
+381 TTAAQPAPAACPQAAESAPAD
-396 SATADSSKKKDRI
+396 STKKKDRI

-471 KKFSLEDTLAISDK
+471 KKFTLEDTLALTDK
-485 VNIFYHNIG
+485 VDIYYHNIG
-494 LDVPISFRLGVPYI
+494 LVIPISFRLGVPYI

-519 NFHKPIFEVY
+519 NFHKPIFEIY

-535 SEKELSEEEAIKEA
+535 SEKELSKEEEVKEA
-549 AKSQF
+549 AKDQL

-559 DDVQTRFNGAKD
+559 DDIETRFNGVKD
-571 LTFSVWLGLGLQI
+571 LTFSVWLGIGLQI

-614 VVVDFAG
+614 IVVDFAW

>member
-1 MRNFFKIFPT
+1 MRNIFKKFPT
-11 IAIHA
+11 VAILA
-16 TFLANSAL
+16 CFLATGAL
-24 ADSMCYDLCMSC
+24 ADSMCYDLCVSC
-36 HGATRA
+36 HGETRA

-75 AEEILVGCDKAA
+75 TEAILAGCDKAA

-109 TKLQLLSGVSDASE
+109 TKFQLLSGTSDASE
-123 RAMKMQ
+123 RALKMQ
-129 PEAIR
+129 PQAIR
-134 AANTT
+134 AANAT
-139 VDSLTRRRSMLPIP
+139 VDSLQRRRSLLPIA
-153 PMTQECTE
+153 PMSQECTD

-166 SADAK
+166 ALAAQPAGDVILIEQEPEIATPHDSAALAK
-171 PVQPEPQMTRADSV
+171 AHADS
-185 RAAAAEQAKPDSAQA
+185 
-200 TTATDSVQIPAA
+200 I
-212 TDSAQ
+212 
-217 TATADSAQ
+217 
-225 AKTDSTAQAPAIDS
+225 
-239 VALAQARADSIAK
+239 ARADSAAK
-252 AEADRKAFCQ
+252 AEAELKAFCQ

-284 SVIAIKTAYA
+284 KEIAEKTAYA

-301 EQFLR
+301 TKLLR

-318 AHCNVDGKCS
+318 AHCNVEGKCS

-333 TSKEFA
+333 TSAEFA
-339 ILEMHKTEEPK
+339 ILEMHPTEEPR
-350 PDASTGSA
+350 PVAA
-358 TGPADTAK
+358 AAPADTAK
-366 AEPAAEQV
+366 AAPAVEQ
-374 AANPPAD
+374 APASAPAD
-381 TAAAQPASCPQPAAD
+381 TTAAQPAPAACPQAAESAPAD
-396 SATADSSKKKDRI
+396 STKKKDRI

-471 KKFSLEDTLAISDK
+471 KKFTLEDTLALTDK
-485 VNIFYHNIG
+485 VDIYYHNIG
-494 LDVPISFRLGVPYI
+494 LDIPISFRLGVPYI

-519 NFHKPIFEVY
+519 NFHKPIFEIY

-535 SEKELSEEEAIKEA
+535 SEKELSKEEEVKEA
-549 AKSQF
+549 AKDQL

-559 DDVQTRFNGAKD
+559 DDIETRFNGVKD
-571 LTFSVWLGLGLQI
+571 LTFSVWLGIGLQI

-614 VVVDFAG
+614 IVVDFAW

>member
-1 MRNFFKIFPT
+1 MRNIFKIFPA
-11 IAIHA
+11 IA
-16 TFLANSAL
+16 FLACFLATGAL
-24 ADSMCYDLCMSC
+24 ADSMCYDLCVSC
-36 HGATRA
+36 HGETRA

-75 AEEILVGCDKAA
+75 TEAILAGCDKAA

-109 TKLQLLSGVSDASE
+109 TKFQLLSGTSDASE
-123 RAMKMQ
+123 RALKMQ
-129 PEAIR
+129 PQAIR
-134 AANTT
+134 AANAT
-139 VDSLTRRRSMLPIP
+139 VDSLQRRRSLLPIA
-153 PMTQECTE
+153 PMSQECTD

-166 SADAK
+166 ALAA
-171 PVQPEPQMTRADSV
+171 QPAGDVILIEQEPEIATP
-185 RAAAAEQAKPDSAQA
+185 PDSAA
-200 TTATDSVQIPAA
+200 LAKAH
-212 TDSAQ
+212 
-217 TATADSAQ
+217 ADS
-225 AKTDSTAQAPAIDS
+225 I
-239 VALAQARADSIAK
+239 ARADSAAK
-252 AEADRKAFCQ
+252 AEAELKAFCQ

-284 SVIAIKTAYA
+284 NEIAEKTAYA

-301 EQFLR
+301 TKLLR

-318 AHCNVDGKCS
+318 AHCNVEGKCS

-333 TSKEFA
+333 TSAEFA
-339 ILEMHKTEEPK
+339 ILEMHPTEEPK
-350 PDASTGSA
+350 PVAA
-358 TGPADTAK
+358 AAPAK
-366 AEPAAEQV
+366 AAPAVEQAPTSAPV
-374 AANPPAD
+374 D
-381 TAAAQPASCPQPAAD
+381 TTAAQPAACPQAAESAPAD
-396 SATADSSKKKDRI
+396 STKKKDRI

-471 KKFSLEDTLAISDK
+471 KKFTLEDTLALTDK
-485 VNIFYHNIG
+485 VDIYYHNIG
-494 LDVPISFRLGVPYI
+494 LDIPISFRLGVPYI

-519 NFHKPIFEVY
+519 NFHKPIFEIY

-535 SEKELSEEEAIKEA
+535 SEKELSKEEEVKEA
-549 AKSQF
+549 AKDQL

-559 DDVQTRFNGAKD
+559 DDIETRFNGVKD
-571 LTFSVWLGLGLQI
+571 LTFSVWLGIGLQI

-614 VVVDFAG
+614 IVVDFAW

>member
-1 MRNFFKIFPT
+1 MRNIFKIFPA
-11 IAIHA
+11 IA
-16 TFLANSAL
+16 FLACFLATGAL
-24 ADSMCYDLCMSC
+24 ADSMCYDLCVSC
-36 HGATRA
+36 HGETRA

-75 AEEILVGCDKAA
+75 TEAILAGCDKAA

-109 TKLQLLSGVSDASE
+109 TKFQLLSGTSDASE
-123 RAMKMQ
+123 RALKMQ
-129 PEAIR
+129 PQAIR
-134 AANTT
+134 TANAT
-139 VDSLTRRRSMLPIP
+139 VDSLQRRRSLLPIA
-153 PMTQECTE
+153 PMSQECTD

-166 SADAK
+166 ALAA
-171 PVQPEPQMTRADSV
+171 QPAGDVILIEQEPEIATP
-185 RAAAAEQAKPDSAQA
+185 PDSAA
-200 TTATDSVQIPAA
+200 LAKAH
-212 TDSAQ
+212 
-217 TATADSAQ
+217 ADS
-225 AKTDSTAQAPAIDS
+225 I
-239 VALAQARADSIAK
+239 ARADSAAK
-252 AEADRKAFCQ
+252 AEAELKAFCQ

-284 SVIAIKTAYA
+284 KEIAEKTAYA

-301 EQFLR
+301 TKLLR

-318 AHCNVDGKCS
+318 AHCNVEGKCS

-333 TSKEFA
+333 TSAEFA
-339 ILEMHKTEEPK
+339 ILEMHPTEEPK
-350 PDASTGSA
+350 PVAA
-358 TGPADTAK
+358 AAPADTAK
-366 AEPAAEQV
+366 AAPAVEQ
-374 AANPPAD
+374 APASAPAD
-381 TAAAQPASCPQPAAD
+381 TTAAQPAPAACPQTAESAPAD
-396 SATADSSKKKDRI
+396 STKKKDRI

-446 LTYYLRWY
+446 LIYYLRWY

-471 KKFSLEDTLAISDK
+471 KKFTLEDTLALTDK
-485 VNIFYHNIG
+485 VDIYYHNIG
-494 LDVPISFRLGVPYI
+494 LDIPISFRLGVPYI

-519 NFHKPIFEVY
+519 NFHKPIFEIY

-535 SEKELSEEEAIKEA
+535 SEKELSKEEEVKEA
-549 AKSQF
+549 AKDQL

-559 DDVQTRFNGAKD
+559 DDIETRFNGVKD
-571 LTFSVWLGLGLQI
+571 LTFSVWLGIGLQI

-614 VVVDFAG
+614 IVVDFAW

>member
-1 MRNFFKIFPT
+1 MRNIFKIFPA
-11 IAIHA
+11 IA
-16 TFLANSAL
+16 FLACFLATGAL
-24 ADSMCYDLCMSC
+24 ADSMCYDLCVSC
-36 HGATRA
+36 HGETRA

-75 AEEILVGCDKAA
+75 TEAILAGCDKAA

-109 TKLQLLSGVSDASE
+109 TKFQLLSGTSDASE
-123 RAMKMQ
+123 RALKMQ
-129 PEAIR
+129 PQAIR
-134 AANTT
+134 AANAT
-139 VDSLTRRRSMLPIP
+139 VDSLQRRRSLLPIA
-153 PMTQECTE
+153 PMSQECTD

-166 SADAK
+166 ALAAQPAGDVILIEQEPEIATPLDSAALAK
-171 PVQPEPQMTRADSV
+171 AHADS
-185 RAAAAEQAKPDSAQA
+185 
-200 TTATDSVQIPAA
+200 I
-212 TDSAQ
+212 
-217 TATADSAQ
+217 
-225 AKTDSTAQAPAIDS
+225 
-239 VALAQARADSIAK
+239 ARADSAAK
-252 AEADRKAFCQ
+252 AEAELKAFCQ

-269 CKAHEQNTRDIIAID
+269 CKAHEQNTKDIIAID
-284 SVIAIKTAYA
+284 KEIAEKTAYA

-301 EQFLR
+301 TKLLR

-318 AHCNVDGKCS
+318 AHCNVEGKCS

-333 TSKEFA
+333 TSAEFA
-339 ILEMHKTEEPK
+339 ILEMHPTEEPK
-350 PDASTGSA
+350 PVAA
-358 TGPADTAK
+358 AAPADTAK
-366 AEPAAEQV
+366 AAPAVEQ
-374 AANPPAD
+374 APASAPAD
-381 TAAAQPASCPQPAAD
+381 TTATQPAPAACPQAAESAPAD
-396 SATADSSKKKDRI
+396 STKKKDRI

-471 KKFSLEDTLAISDK
+471 KKFTLEDTLDITDK

-519 NFHKPIFEVY
+519 NFHKPIFEIY

-535 SEKELSEEEAIKEA
+535 SEKELSKEEEITEA
-549 AKSQF
+549 AKDQL

-559 DDVQTRFNGAKD
+559 DDIETRFNGMKD
-571 LTFSVWLGLGLQI
+571 LTFSVWLGIGLQI

-614 VVVDFAG
+614 IVVDFAW

>member
-1 MRNFFKIFPT
+1 MRNIFKIFPA
-11 IAIHA
+11 IA
-16 TFLANSAL
+16 FLACFLATGAL
-24 ADSMCYDLCMSC
+24 ADSMCYDLCVSC
-36 HGATRA
+36 HGETRA

-75 AEEILVGCDKAA
+75 TEAILAGCDKAA

-109 TKLQLLSGVSDASE
+109 TKFQLLSGTSDASE
-123 RAMKMQ
+123 RALKMQ
-129 PEAIR
+129 PQAIR
-134 AANTT
+134 AANAT
-139 VDSLTRRRSMLPIP
+139 VDSLQRRRSLLPIA
-153 PMTQECTE
+153 PMSQECTD

-166 SADAK
+166 ALAAQPAGDVILIEQEPEIATPLDSAALAK
-171 PVQPEPQMTRADSV
+171 AHADS
-185 RAAAAEQAKPDSAQA
+185 
-200 TTATDSVQIPAA
+200 I
-212 TDSAQ
+212 
-217 TATADSAQ
+217 
-225 AKTDSTAQAPAIDS
+225 
-239 VALAQARADSIAK
+239 ARADSAAK
-252 AEADRKAFCQ
+252 AEAELKAFCQ

-269 CKAHEQNTRDIIAID
+269 CKAHEQNTKDIIAID
-284 SVIAIKTAYA
+284 KEIAEKTAYA

-301 EQFLR
+301 TKLLR

-318 AHCNVDGKCS
+318 AHCNVEGKCS

-333 TSKEFA
+333 TSAEFA
-339 ILEMHKTEEPK
+339 ILEMHPTEEPK
-350 PDASTGSA
+350 SVAA
-358 TGPADTAK
+358 AAPADTAK
-366 AEPAAEQV
+366 AAPAVEQ
-374 AANPPAD
+374 APASAPAD
-381 TAAAQPASCPQPAAD
+381 TTAAQPAPAACPQPAAD
-396 SATADSSKKKDRI
+396 SAPADSTKKKDRI

-471 KKFSLEDTLAISDK
+471 KKFTLEDTLALTDK
-485 VNIFYHNIG
+485 VDIYYHNIG
-494 LDVPISFRLGVPYI
+494 LDIPISFRLGVPYI

-519 NFHKPIFEVY
+519 NFHKPIFEIY

-535 SEKELSEEEAIKEA
+535 SEKELSKEEEITEA
-549 AKSQF
+549 AKDQL

-559 DDVQTRFNGAKD
+559 DDIETRFNGMKD
-571 LTFSVWLGLGLQI
+571 LTFSVWLGIGLQI

-614 VVVDFAG
+614 IVVDFAW